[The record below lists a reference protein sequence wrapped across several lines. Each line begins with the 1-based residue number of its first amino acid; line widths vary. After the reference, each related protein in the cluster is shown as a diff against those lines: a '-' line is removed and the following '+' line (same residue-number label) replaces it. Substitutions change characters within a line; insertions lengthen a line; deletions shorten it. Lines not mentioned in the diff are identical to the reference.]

1 MSTCSC
7 GLAVTRD
14 LFKPRL
20 TCRFYGMV
28 IRAVKEKRLEEWI
41 VLSGV
46 LFRVAEPTEP
56 GLDQHERASERTRF
70 FPSERYPS
78 DLSLTPCSTVI
89 RTTAAIVLMTLD
101 RTRMNILYQYLI
113 IFHFDKLLR

>member
-1 MSTCSC
+1 MSTCCC

-14 LFKPRL
+14 LFKPGL
-20 TCRFYGMV
+20 MCRFYGML

-41 VLSGV
+41 VLSRV

-56 GLDQHERASERTRF
+56 GLDQHERESERARF
-70 FPSERYPS
+70 FSPSKRYPA

-101 RTRMNILYQYLI
+101 HTSMNISY
-113 IFHFDKLLR
+113 